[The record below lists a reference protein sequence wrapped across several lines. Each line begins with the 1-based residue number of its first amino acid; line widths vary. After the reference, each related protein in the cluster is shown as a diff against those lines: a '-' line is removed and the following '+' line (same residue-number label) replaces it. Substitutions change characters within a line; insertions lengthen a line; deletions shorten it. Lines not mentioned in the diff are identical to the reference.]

1 MPNKLVGSTSPY
13 LLQHQ
18 NNPVHWYPWGSE
30 ALDKASLETKPI
42 FLSIGYAACH
52 WCHVMEHESFENTTI
67 AAFLNDNFVSIK
79 VDREQR
85 PDLDHIYMQ
94 TVQML
99 TGSGGW
105 PMSVFLTPD
114 MKPFYGGTYW
124 PPERRWGRPGFLEV
138 LHSIFDA
145 WKNKRDSL
153 LGQSEEITRYLQLA
167 SQPQPKPTEQTN
179 ETGYVSAAEKEIAL
193 DEQLLWNADEWL
205 TKAFDQ
211 RWGGFGGAP
220 KFPHA
225 MDVRLLIQLQTRR
238 PTDQRLHII
247 TKTLDCMADGG
258 IYDHLGGGFAR
269 YGVDEKWL
277 VPHFE
282 KMLYDN
288 SLLAS
293 AYIDGYLLT
302 GNHRYRD
309 VVCETLDYVLDD
321 LTDEHGGFYC
331 TRDADSEGEEGKFYV
346 WSREEILHILGMER
360 GDLFCEAYGV
370 TFGGN
375 FEGKNILH
383 HPEPLRAIANR
394 IGISLE
400 AVENELKQ
408 DKKKLLKIR
417 NERIWPGLD
426 DKVLCSWSALMITAM
441 ARAGAVFSIPK
452 YLAAA
457 EAAAEFIQRSMTKE
471 NGRLLH
477 AWRKGKAEID
487 GFLEDYSYLA
497 DAIVTLF
504 ECTGKANYIE
514 QACSLIAIMEEHF
527 RDEQG
532 GFFFTASDTEKLI
545 TRYKDQQD
553 GSVPSGNAMA
563 AMALVKCA
571 HLTHDARMFQLAE
584 ATFQQA
590 STLMHHSPG
599 SVGQMLIALDHFLGP
614 STELVYVAGNT
625 EAKQRA
631 VSHAFGTL
639 RPRTLIV
646 VTIQEPDRSNLMAG
660 TKLSGLVEGRE
671 LTGEASLVMY
681 QCSNGTCQT
690 PEIIPLSEQREI
702 KRQERD

>member
-18 NNPVHWYPWGSE
+18 NNPVYWYPWGNE
-30 ALDKASLETKPI
+30 ALEKARIETKPI

-52 WCHVMEHESFENTTI
+52 WCHVMEHESFENAVI

-105 PMSVFLTPD
+105 PMSVFLSSD

-138 LHSIFDA
+138 LQSIVDA
-145 WKNKRDSL
+145 WKYKRESL
-153 LGQSEEITRYLQLA
+153 LDQSEEITRHLLLA
-167 SQPQPKPTEQTN
+167 SQPKAKVAGPANETEQEN
-179 ETGYVSAAEKEIAL
+179 EADKATAL
-193 DEQLLWNADEWL
+193 DEQLLWNADKWL
-205 TKAFDQ
+205 TQAFDE
-211 RWGGFGGAP
+211 RCGGFGEAP

-225 MDVRLLIQLQTRR
+225 MDIRLLIQLQTRR
-238 PTDQRLHII
+238 PSEQRLHII

-269 YGVDEKWL
+269 YSVDEKWL

-288 SLLAS
+288 ALLAS

-302 GNHRYRD
+302 GNHRYQN
-309 VVCETLDYVLDD
+309 VVCDTLDYVLDD

-331 TRDADSEGEEGKFYV
+331 TRDADSEGEEGRFYV
-346 WSREEILHILGMER
+346 WSREEILNILGMER
-360 GDLFCEAYGV
+360 GELFCEAYGV

-383 HPEPLRAIANR
+383 HPEPLTAFAKRLGR
-394 IGISLE
+394 SLE
-400 AVENELKQ
+400 TVTNELKL
-408 DKKKLLKIR
+408 DKKVLLEVR

-426 DKVLCSWSALMITAM
+426 DKVLCSWNALMITAM
-441 ARAGAVFSIPK
+441 ARAGVVFAIPK
-452 YLAAA
+452 YLDAA
-457 EAAAEFIQRSMTKE
+457 EAAAEFIQRSMTRE

-477 AWRKGKAEID
+477 AWRKGTAEID

-497 DAIVTLF
+497 DAMITLF
-504 ECTGKANYIE
+504 ECTGKAEYID
-514 QACSLIAIMEEHF
+514 QACSLIAIM
-527 RDEQG
+527 DEYFLDKQG
-532 GFFFTASDTEKLI
+532 GFFFTAEDTEKLI
-545 TRYKDQQD
+545 TRYKDQHD

-571 HLTHDARMFQLAE
+571 HLTNDARMFQLAE
-584 ATFQQA
+584 ETFQQA
-590 STLMHHSPG
+590 SPLMHQSPG
-599 SVGQMLIALDHFLGP
+599 SVGQMLIALDYFIGP
-614 STELVYVAGNT
+614 STELVYVARNPG
-625 EAKQRA
+625 AKQRA
-631 VSHAFGTL
+631 VIHAFGSL

-646 VTIQEPDRSNLMAG
+646 LTHQEPELANSMAG

-671 LTGEASLVMY
+671 VNGQASLVMY
-681 QCSNGTCQT
+681 QCSNGTCQA
-690 PEIIPLSEQREI
+690 PEIIPFLEPKEV
-702 KRQERD
+702 KR

>member
-1 MPNKLVGSTSPY
+1 MPNKLAGSTSPY

-18 NNPVHWYPWGSE
+18 NNPVQWYPWGSE
-30 ALDKASLETKPI
+30 ALEKARLESKPI

-52 WCHVMEHESFENTTI
+52 WCHVMEHESFENLTI

-124 PPERRWGRPGFLEV
+124 PPERRWGRPGFLDV
-138 LHSIFDA
+138 LHAILDA
-145 WKNKRDSL
+145 WQNKRESL
-153 LGQSEEITRYLQLA
+153 LSQSEEITRHLQSA
-167 SQPQPKPTEQTN
+167 SQTKLNVAKQE
-179 ETGYVSAAEKEIAL
+179 SDLAL
-193 DEQLLWNADEWL
+193 DESLLWNADEWL
-205 TKAFDQ
+205 TQAFDE

-225 MDVRLLIQLQTRR
+225 MDIRLLIQLQTRR
-238 PTDQRLHII
+238 PSEQRLHII

-269 YGVDEKWL
+269 YSVDEKWL

-288 SLLAS
+288 SLLSS

-302 GNHRYRD
+302 GNPRYRNI
-309 VVCETLDYVLDD
+309 VCETLDYVLED
-321 LTDEHGGFYC
+321 LTDGQGGFYC

-346 WSREEILHILGMER
+346 WSREEILTILGLER
-360 GDLFCEAYGV
+360 GERFCEVYGV

-375 FEGKNILH
+375 FEGENILH
-383 HPEPLRAIANR
+383 HPEPLDAIAKR
-394 IGISLE
+394 LGMPLE
-400 AVENELKQ
+400 ALWQELKT
-408 DKKKLLKIR
+408 DKRALIAVR
-417 NERIWPGLD
+417 STRIWPGLD
-426 DKVLCSWSALMITAM
+426 DKVLCSWNALMISAM
-441 ARAGAVFSIPK
+441 ARAGAVFAVPK

-457 EAAAEFIQRSMTKE
+457 ERAADFILRSMTKA

-477 AWRKGKAEID
+477 AWRKGTAEID
-487 GFLEDYSYLA
+487 AFLEDYSYLA
-497 DAIVTLF
+497 DALVTLF
-504 ECTGKANYIE
+504 DCTGNPKFID
-514 QACSLIAIMEEHF
+514 QACSLVAAMKEHF

-532 GFFFTASDTEKLI
+532 GFFFTASDTEELI
-545 TRYKDQQD
+545 TRYKDQHD

-563 AMALVKCA
+563 ATVLVKLA
-571 HLTHDARMFQLAE
+571 HLTNDARMIQLAE
-584 ATFQQA
+584 ETLKQA
-590 STLMHHSPG
+590 SALMHQSPA
-599 SVGQMLIALDHFLGP
+599 SVGQMLIALDHFIGP
-614 STELVYVAGNT
+614 STELVYVARDAD
-625 EAKQRA
+625 AKKRA
-631 VSHAFGTL
+631 LDHAYATL

-646 VTIQEPDRSNLMAG
+646 LAMDEGELGNSLASS
-660 TKLSGLVEGRE
+660 KLSGLVEGRG
-671 LTGEASLVMY
+671 LAGDASLVLY
-681 QCSNGTCQT
+681 RCSGGTCQA
-690 PEIIPLSEQREI
+690 PEVL
-702 KRQERD
+702 

>member
-18 NNPVHWYPWGSE
+18 NNPVYWYPWGSE
-30 ALDKASLETKPI
+30 ALEKASLETKPI

-52 WCHVMEHESFENTTI
+52 WCHVMEHESFENATI

-124 PPERRWGRPGFLEV
+124 PPERRWGRPGFLDV
-138 LHSIFDA
+138 LQAIVDA
-145 WKNKRDSL
+145 WNNKRDSL
-153 LGQSEEITRYLQLA
+153 LGQSEEITRHLQLT
-167 SQPQPKPTEQTN
+167 SQPKSKVAEQNDMTED
-179 ETGYVSAAEKEIAL
+179 ESEADIDIAL

-205 TKAFDQ
+205 ARAFDE
-211 RWGGFGGAP
+211 RCGGFGGAP

-225 MDVRLLIQLQTRR
+225 MDIRLLIQLQTRR
-238 PTDQRLHII
+238 PSEQRLHII

-258 IYDHLGGGFAR
+258 IYDHLGGGFSR
-269 YGVDEKWL
+269 YSVDEKWL

-302 GNHRYRD
+302 NNQRYRN

-346 WSREEILHILGMER
+346 WSREAILDILGMER

-383 HPEPLRAIANR
+383 HPEPLIAIAKR
-394 IGISLE
+394 LGRSLE
-400 AVENELKQ
+400 AFANDLKL
-408 DKKKLLKIR
+408 DKKALLEVR

-426 DKVLCSWSALMITAM
+426 DKVLCSWNALMITAM
-441 ARAGAVFSIPK
+441 ARAGVVFGIPK

-457 EAAAEFIQRSMTKE
+457 EAAAEFIQRSMIKE

-477 AWRKGKAEID
+477 AWRKGIAEID

-497 DAIVTLF
+497 DAMVTLF
-504 ECTGKANYIE
+504 ECTGKAKYID
-514 QACSLIAIMEEHF
+514 QACSLIAIMDEHF
-527 RDEQG
+527 HDEQG
-532 GFFFTASDTEKLI
+532 GFFFTAADTEKLI
-545 TRYKDQQD
+545 TRYKDQHD

-571 HLTHDARMFQLAE
+571 HLTNDARMYQLAE
-584 ATFQQA
+584 ESFRQA
-590 STLMHHSPG
+590 LPLMQHSPG
-599 SVGQMLIALDHFLGP
+599 SVGQMLIALDYFVGP
-614 STELVYVAGNT
+614 STELVYVARHP

-631 VSHAFGTL
+631 VAHAFGQL

-646 VTIQEPDRSNLMAG
+646 LTLQEPELGNSIAD
-660 TKLSGLVEGRE
+660 TKLSDLVEGRQ
-671 LTGEASLVMY
+671 LSGEASLVMY
-681 QCSNGTCQT
+681 QCSNGTCQA
-690 PEIIPLSEQREI
+690 SETI
-702 KRQERD
+702 

>member
-1 MPNKLVGSTSPY
+1 WNPES
-13 LLQHQ
+13 LLESKRRM
-18 NNPVHWYPWGSE
+18 V
-30 ALDKASLETKPI
+30 PI

-52 WCHVMEHESFENTTI
+52 WCHVMERESFENVTI
-67 AAFLNDNFVSIK
+67 ATFLNDNFISIK

-105 PMSVFLTPD
+105 PMSVFLTPE

-138 LHSIFDA
+138 LQAIADA

-153 LGQSEEITRYLQLA
+153 FGQSEEITRHLRLA
-167 SQPQPKPTEQTN
+167 SQPKSKVAEQTN
-179 ETGYVSAAEKEIAL
+179 ETGQESGADKLIAL

-205 TKAFDQ
+205 TQAFDD
-211 RWGGFGGAP
+211 RCGGFGGAP

-225 MDVRLLIQLQTRR
+225 MDIRLLIQLQTRR
-238 PTDQRLHII
+238 PSEQRLHVI

-269 YGVDEKWL
+269 YSVDEKWL

-293 AYIDGYLLT
+293 AYIDGYLLS
-302 GNHRYRD
+302 GNQRYRN

-321 LTDEHGGFYC
+321 LTDEQGGFYC

-383 HPEPLRAIANR
+383 HPEPLTAIAKR
-394 IGISLE
+394 LGRSLE
-400 AVENELKQ
+400 AVENELTL
-408 DKKKLLKIR
+408 DKKNLLDVR

-477 AWRKGKAEID
+477 VWRKGTAEIN
-487 GFLEDYSYLA
+487 GFLEDYSCLA
-497 DAIVTLF
+497 DAMVTLF

-514 QACSLIAIMEEHF
+514 QACSLIAIMDEHF

-532 GFFFTASDTEKLI
+532 GFFFTAADTEKLI
-545 TRYKDQQD
+545 TRYKDQHD

-571 HLTHDARMFQLAE
+571 HLTNDPRMFQLAE
-584 ATFQQA
+584 ETFQQA
-590 STLMHHSPG
+590 SSLMHHSPG

-625 EAKQRA
+625 KAKQKA
-631 VSHAFGTL
+631 VAHAFGML

-646 VTIQEPDRSNLMAG
+646 LTHQEPELGNSMAG
-660 TKLSGLVEGRE
+660 TRLSKLVEGRE

-681 QCSNGTCQT
+681 ACSNETCQA
-690 PEIIPLSEQREI
+690 PETIS
-702 KRQERD
+702 